1 VDSATATWIIGGL
14 AATVSALAA
23 AYAKAQAD
31 RLGDAKDTA
40 TKCEAQVA
48 VLREDVKR
56 QTDLLNKLA
65 DSFGDMNRTFERM
78 ERALGARA
86 RRAP

>member
-1 VDSATATWIIGGL
+1 VDSESARWIIGLLVGGVGIL
-14 AATVSALAA
+14 WA
-23 AYAKAQAD
+23 AYVKLQAD
-31 RLGDAKDTA
+31 RVADAKDTA

-78 ERALGARA
+78 ERALAARA